1 MASIPCPVR
10 VIASILSIPHEEYI
24 SLPGF
29 PYRVGMGYGLMGWV
43 WDDGYGKL
51 LIMDYRE
58 MSNRGK

>member
-24 SLPGF
+24 SLPGGNGIWDD
-29 PYRVGMGYGLMGWV
+29 GMVWV
-43 WDDGYGKL
+43 DGYGKL
-51 LIMDYRE
+51 LIMDYRD